1 MTVKENS
8 ISAYVSSCFF
18 GTMHQRTDFSK
29 SSQESHR
36 CISDQQYLLFLMAG
50 KCQYKN
56 QIFPEH
62 TYVNIFHSGSLLNV
76 QKNVIA
82 TSSIQKPFS
91 TTTSQWSNIDIKPI
105 VSALLKDS
113 NGWCIFQKY
122 EMIDMIVL
130 KEKFHLTYWKTY

>member
-8 ISAYVSSCFF
+8 VSAYVSSCFF
-18 GTMHQRTDFSK
+18 GTMHQRTHFAK
-29 SSQESHR
+29 SSQENHR

-50 KCQYKN
+50 KCQDKN

-62 TYVNIFHSGSLLNV
+62 TYVNIFDSGSLLNV
-76 QKNVIA
+76 KR
-82 TSSIQKPFS
+82 TSLQHLVCGNLSFS

-122 EMIDMIVL
+122 RW
-130 KEKFHLTYWKTY
+130 LTWWY